1 VVSRIAPAKSHL
13 AIGKGHQA
21 MVGDGH
27 TVSVA
32 AQIVQHIFGATEGVA
47 YDRDGKLLN
56 SIRKKSEIVLDQRA
70 YTDVMRVG
78 LQMDREIDVP
88 EGQVLLRTGIYD
100 LNSGKAGTLGAWT
113 GAQK

>member
-1 VVSRIAPAKSHL
+1 
-13 AIGKGHQA
+13 
-21 MVGDGH
+21 
-27 TVSVA
+27 
-32 AQIVQHIFGATEGVA
+32 
-47 YDRDGKLLN
+47 LN
-56 SIRKKSEIVLDQRA
+56 SIRKKSEIVLDQKA

-100 LNSGKAGTLGAWT
+100 LNSGKAGPLGAWT